1 MAYDVAVVGS
11 GFSAIAVTINLLRL
25 LPSSARI
32 AVVGDDPGFGRGTAY
47 RTEFYLHRLNVPAGR
62 MSVFP
67 DEPDDFVAWL
77 RAENRLVDTHD
88 FASRGDY
95 GRYLRDRL
103 AALLRDRPNRAGV
116 DFIKAKA
123 RACVECATSG
133 VIFHLDNQTE
143 MTARNVVLCLGV
155 GNAELPLGSG
165 SLDAA
170 AKPRIV
176 RNPWRLG

>member
-88 FASRGDY
+88 FASRGIT
-95 GRYLRDRL
+95 
-103 AALLRDRPNRAGV
+103 GV
-116 DFIKAKA
+116 ICAIGWLH
-123 RACVECATSG
+123 CCAT
-133 VIFHLDNQTE
+133 DQT
-143 MTARNVVLCLGV
+143 
-155 GNAELPLGSG
+155 
-165 SLDAA
+165 
-170 AKPRIV
+170 V
-176 RNPWRLG
+176 RVSISSRRKRGPASSVRPQA

>member
-1 MAYDVAVVGS
+1 LAYDVAIVGS

-25 LPSSARI
+25 LPSSAKV

-67 DEPDDFVAWL
+67 DESADFVDWL
-77 RAENRLVDTHD
+77 RAEKRPVDADD

-103 AALLRDRPNRAGV
+103 AGLLRDRPNRA
-116 DFIKAKA
+116 
-123 RACVECATSG
+123 S
-133 VIFHLDNQTE
+133 
-143 MTARNVVLCLGV
+143 
-155 GNAELPLGSG
+155 
-165 SLDAA
+165 
-170 AKPRIV
+170 
-176 RNPWRLG
+176 